1 MSNELTALPPAAH
14 GALSAAILDVVLQI
28 PRSREQVADEPARR
42 ARAIAQQTARR
53 ASVVAGSL
61 ALPPGPLG
69 WLTVLPEMLAV
80 WRLQAQMVSDIA
92 AVYGKTCS
100 LGREQLLY
108 CLFKQVSAQ
117 LLRDIAV
124 RVGERVVFQAAS
136 SKAVSA
142 LAQALGVHFT
152 TRLLKQG
159 GARLVPLIGAIGVGA
174 YAYADTMQV
183 AKNALILFESEAQQ
197 QSNAAP

>member
-1 MSNELTALPPAAH
+1 MPNELTALPPAAH
-14 GALSAAILDVVLQI
+14 GALGDAILNVVLQI
-28 PRSREQVADEPARR
+28 PSSRERLADQPAQR
-42 ARAIAQQTARR
+42 ARTIAQQAARR
-53 ASVVAGSL
+53 ASLVAGSL
-61 ALPPGPLG
+61 ALPTGPLG

-117 LLRDIAV
+117 LLRDVAV
-124 RVGERVVFQAAS
+124 RVGERMVFQAAS
-136 SKAVSA
+136 SKAMA
-142 LAQALGVHFT
+142 AIAQALGVHLT
-152 TRLLKQG
+152 TKLLKKG
-159 GARLVPLIGAIGVGA
+159 GARLVPLVGALGVGA

-183 AKNALILFESEAQQ
+183 AKNARALFESEP
-197 QSNAAP
+197 APQPVTEP

>member
-1 MSNELTALPPAAH
+1 
-14 GALSAAILDVVLQI
+14 
-28 PRSREQVADEPARR
+28 
-42 ARAIAQQTARR
+42 
-53 ASVVAGSL
+53 
-61 ALPPGPLG
+61 
-69 WLTVLPEMLAV
+69 
-80 WRLQAQMVSDIA
+80 
-92 AVYGKTCS
+92 
-100 LGREQLLY
+100 
-108 CLFKQVSAQ
+108 
-117 LLRDIAV
+117 
-124 RVGERVVFQAAS
+124 
-136 SKAVSA
+136 VSA

>member
-28 PRSREQVADEPARR
+28 PRSREQVADEPALR

-53 ASVVAGSL
+53 ASLVAGSL